1 MTRLLLAITRDG
13 EKWVEQ
19 IAGEGDLPKHI
30 TRYGTEY
37 RVIMAMPAD
46 RRRIADAWWQAPNA
60 ANLTLSPNVTRA

>member
-1 MTRLLLAITRDG
+1 MTRLLLAVTRDG

-19 IAGEGDLPKHI
+19 IAGEGALPKHI

-46 RRRIADAWWQAPNA
+46 RRRIADAWWSGTPNA
-60 ANLTLSPNVTRA
+60 ANLTLSPNVTG

>member
-19 IAGEGDLPKHI
+19 IAGESALPKFI

-37 RVIMAMPAD
+37 RVIMAMPSD

-60 ANLTLSPNVTRA
+60 VKMSLAPNVTR

>member
-1 MTRLLLAITRDG
+1 MTRLLLAITREG

-19 IAGEGDLPKHI
+19 IAGENPLPKFI

-46 RRRIADAWWQAPNA
+46 RRRIADAWWSGTPDA
-60 ANLTLSPNVTRA
+60 ANLSLSPNAPG